1 MTDEMQVLG
10 VDGCKKGWV
19 GVTPGPTSRPGKFGD
34 HLGDQLGCRPC
45 ASKPQVSLSRG
56 RLGQWS

>member
-1 MTDEMQVLG
+1 MTDEVQVLG

-34 HLGDQLGCRPC
+34 QRWV
-45 ASKPQVSLSRG
+45 AARPQVSD
-56 RLGQWS
+56 WCP